1 MRNLKGKAILIGI
14 TVLLISAVYTNV
26 VSAVG
31 NALFVNAKPALENV
45 RDYAPAIASTS
56 VTYAIDGGFLYAGQ
70 PGHWVQRPTP
80 PNVVVGAVAL
90 DPNDAQ
96 KVYIGA
102 ANELAVYWSVDGAQ
116 SWRRV
121 SLTDQYIG
129 GITDIA
135 FNRAQRTLYIATD
148 TAGIFRLRDVGSSM
162 ILGGQS
168 YFDQPVLE
176 IVTDQ
181 SGAGLAFARTEWH
194 VYRGFNNGMQWL
206 ALDTLTSAPTALAIT
221 GNNPATVYV
230 GTVDRGLLKSQD
242 GYNWEIVNASFMQ
255 AAGTRL
261 QVDALAV
268 DPAQPNVLYVSTS
281 YLFGSTELHQTAAG
295 IAMSVD
301 GAATWTTLVTR
312 PDAPV
317 VRLLPVSG
325 VTGAVYGLTN
335 LSRTPQ
341 PFAKALDLAADN
353 VAINNPAT
361 GQAVA
366 ITWPMPLFS
375 WLAAILTIAILIG
388 FLLRELYNGTAVLE
402 RGPQA
407 GLVERMLY
415 GMQIDRLAHR
425 LGLS

>member
-1 MRNLKGKAILIGI
+1 MRNLRGKIVLIGI

-31 NALFVNAKPALENV
+31 NALLINAKPALENV
-45 RDYAPAIASTS
+45 RDYAPALSSTT
-56 VTYAIDGGFLYAGQ
+56 VTYAVDSGFLYAGQ

-90 DPNDAQ
+90 DPNDTQ
-96 KVYIGA
+96 KVYLGA

-116 SWRRV
+116 TWRRV
-121 SLTDQYIG
+121 PLTDQYVG

-135 FNRAQRTLYIATD
+135 FNSAQRTLYVATD
-148 TAGIFRLRDVGSSM
+148 TAGIFRMRDVGSSM
-162 ILGGQS
+162 IWGGQS

-176 IVTDQ
+176 VVTDQ
-181 SGAGLAFARTEWH
+181 SGAGLAFARTEWQ

-206 ALDTLTSAPTALAIT
+206 LLDTLTSAPTALAIT
-221 GNNPATVYV
+221 GDNPATVYV

-242 GYNWEIVNASFMQ
+242 GYNWEIVNAGFVQ
-255 AAGTRL
+255 EAGTRL

-281 YLFGSTELHQTAAG
+281 YLFGSTAMHQTAAG

-301 GAATWTTLVTR
+301 GAANWTALVTR
-312 PDAPV
+312 PETPV

-341 PFAKALDLAADN
+341 PFANALEMEAAN
-353 VAINNPAT
+353 VAISNSAAVQTVAT
-361 GQAVA
+361 
-366 ITWPMPLFS
+366 TWPTPLFG

-388 FLLRELYNGTAVLE
+388 FLLRELYNGAAMLE
-402 RGPQA
+402 RRPQA
-407 GLVERMLY
+407 TLVERVLQ
-415 GMQIDRLAHR
+415 GMHIDRLAHR

>member
-1 MRNLKGKAILIGI
+1 MRNLRGKIALIGI

-31 NALFVNAKPALENV
+31 NALLINAKPALENV
-45 RDYAPAIASTS
+45 RDYAPALSSTTI
-56 VTYAIDGGFLYAGQ
+56 TYAIDGGYLYAGQ

-90 DPNDAQ
+90 DPNDTQ
-96 KVYIGA
+96 KIYIGA
-102 ANELAVYWSVDGAQ
+102 ANELAVYWSTDGAQ
-116 SWRRV
+116 TWERV
-121 SLTDQYIG
+121 PLTDQYVG

-135 FNRAQRTLYIATD
+135 FNSAQRTLYIATD

-181 SGAGLAFARTEWH
+181 SGAGLAFARTEWQ

-206 ALDTLTSAPTALAIT
+206 LLDTLTSAPTALAIT
-221 GNNPATVYV
+221 GHNPATVYV

-242 GYNWEIVNASFMQ
+242 GYNWEIVNAGFVQ
-255 AAGTRL
+255 EAGTRL
-261 QVDALAV
+261 RVDALAV
-268 DPAQPNVLYVSTS
+268 DPAQPTVLYVSTS
-281 YLFGSTELHQTAAG
+281 YLFGSTAMHQTAAG

-301 GAATWTTLVTR
+301 GAANWTALVTR
-312 PDAPV
+312 PEAPV
-317 VRLLPVSG
+317 VRLLPVSR

-341 PFAKALDLAADN
+341 PFAKALDLEAAN
-353 VAINNPAT
+353 VAISNSAAVQTAAT
-361 GQAVA
+361 
-366 ITWPMPLFS
+366 TWPTPLFG

-388 FLLRELYNGTAVLE
+388 FLLRELYNGAAVLE
-402 RGPQA
+402 RRPQA
-407 GLVERMLY
+407 TLVERILQ
-415 GMQIDRLAHR
+415 GMHIDRLAHR